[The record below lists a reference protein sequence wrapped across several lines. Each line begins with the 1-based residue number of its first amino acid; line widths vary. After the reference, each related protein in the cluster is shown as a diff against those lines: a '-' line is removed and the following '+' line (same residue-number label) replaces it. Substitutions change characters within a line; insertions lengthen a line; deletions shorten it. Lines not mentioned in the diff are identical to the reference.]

1 MNKYLVIATYGEC
14 VNTVEM
20 TSDLTDALAL
30 CKQLNI
36 ESEMDMPYGGPKY
49 FVVRDS
55 DGQTWIYKSGLM
67 FRVDFIP
74 EAARFTYKEIAI

>member
-1 MNKYLVIATYGEC
+1 MNRYLVIATYGDC
-14 VNTVEM
+14 VSTVEM

-36 ESEMDMPYGGPKY
+36 ESEMDMPFNGPKY